1 MDIDEKFV
9 EVNVEDSGNYK
20 MAVDEEKC
28 EKGENQGII
37 KIEQVVIIDVENLSF
52 VKNVKVVNDEKIGKF
67 VRDFFL
73 IFVYKDFSLFL
84 KVDVD
89 LINVFKGMNER
100 IYYQKVIK
108 FYVKL
113 DFFLVKRLK

>member
-20 MAVDEEKC
+20 MEVDEEKD
-28 EKGENQGII
+28 ENQGII

-52 VKNVKVVNDEKIGKF
+52 VKNVKVVNDEKISKF

>member
-20 MAVDEEKC
+20 MEVDEEKD
-28 EKGENQGII
+28 ENQGII

-73 IFVYKDFSLFL
+73 IIVYKDFSLFL